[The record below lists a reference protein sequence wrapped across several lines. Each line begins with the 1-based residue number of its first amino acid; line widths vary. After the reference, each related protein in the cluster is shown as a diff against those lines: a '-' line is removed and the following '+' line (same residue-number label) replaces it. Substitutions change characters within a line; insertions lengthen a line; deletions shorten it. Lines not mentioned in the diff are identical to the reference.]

1 MNELTPPVLKVI
13 DKLFPKTD
21 DRETVGTILM
31 EECSDKLPLV
41 SNPKE
46 IERIQ
51 LAVLKLSE
59 GNAGKFLEAASLA
72 RLDWRDVLVA
82 AGFGY
87 DVEAHL
93 KWMDE
98 EI

>member
-1 MNELTPPVLKVI
+1 MTPLTPLVNKTI
-13 DKLFPKTD
+13 EKLFPKAD
-21 DRETVGTILM
+21 DRETVGNILL
-31 EECSDKLPLV
+31 EECSDTLPLAE
-41 SNPKE
+41 NPKE

-59 GNAGKFLEAASLA
+59 GEAGKFLEAASLA

-82 AGFGY
+82 AGFGE

-93 KWMDE
+93 KWAE
-98 EI
+98 EMG